1 MFFFESQLEI
11 FNSSAL
17 SVKVGD
23 LMLEDLLPA
32 IDSEFME
39 KAGSVPFLVEGAKRL
54 FSEGAT
60 PLRPSVHHAHELTY
74 VRRGK
79 VKFFVKGR
87 TYSMEEGH
95 AIMIKQ
101 HQDHSYLIEEGPC
114 EMIAIYFG
122 FSKPGPAIPETFA
135 QTARTM
141 GRSGDPATNKKRKP
155 VISNVSIEE
164 FFSFTGSN
172 PDEKITETQEPAFL
186 IDGSYRKDVENLVER
201 ILDEN
206 KEGEFASELMSR
218 LLAIELVIVVSRALR
233 SAWEKSLRIRSGK
246 AKELVEIAIEYIN
259 NNFDRDLSVADV
271 ANYVFLSQGYFARAF
286 RDEVGMSPMSYMMK
300 VRVDKS
306 CELLAIDDL
315 KVSSV
320 ASRVGFS
327 SPQRFN
333 SAFRKLMN
341 MSPMEYRRKLQEQ
354 RNE

>member
-1 MFFFESQLEI
+1 
-11 FNSSAL
+11 
-17 SVKVGD
+17 
-23 LMLEDLLPA
+23 MLEDLLPA
-32 IDSEFME
+32 IDSEFMD

-60 PLRPSVHHAHELTY
+60 PPKPSVHPAHELTY

-79 VKFFVKGR
+79 VKFYMKGR
-87 TYSMEEGH
+87 TYVLEEGH

-101 HQDHSYLIEEGPC
+101 HQEHTYLIEEGPC
-114 EMIAIYFG
+114 EMIAVYFG
-122 FSKPGPAIPETFA
+122 FSKPGPSVPDTFSSS
-135 QTARTM
+135 THRPLT
-141 GRSGDPATNKKRKP
+141 RPAEMNTPKAKKP
-155 VISNVSIEE
+155 VVSNVSIEE
-164 FFSFTGSN
+164 FFDFTGSN
-172 PDEKITETQEPAFL
+172 PNEKMTETQEPAFL
-186 IDGSYRKDVENLVER
+186 IDGSYRKDVGNLVER

-206 KEGEFASELMSR
+206 KEGAFASELMSR

-233 SAWEKSLRIRSGK
+233 AVWEKSLRIRSGK
-246 AKELVEIAIEYIN
+246 AKELVEIAIEYIDS
-259 NNFDRDLSVADV
+259 NFDRDLSVADV

-300 VRVDKS
+300 IRVEKS

-320 ASRVGFS
+320 ATRVGFS

-354 RNE
+354 RSE